1 MRRGRL
7 LRRKRLRPNSRRA
20 NPKYNREGTA
30 GVPAPVYR
38 RHALGL
44 PAGSI
49 RAVLA
54 LLVLAVLWLLAL
66 FANRATGE
74 RFALEKPV
82 PIDFIYL
89 QYVMILIL
97 AHFFGSHGNTIGK
110 HVSQRSPLGLPSGS
124 VRFVLLAGY
133 LGLIVWLFY
142 NRREF
147 ESSPE
152 GYLTLPLVLV
162 GGFIV
167 GFLATKLVLAGSSEG
182 QLPYWYQDVQAWFA
196 LLAVIG
202 LVIVTIVHLFILPN
216 IEDSLKFGTTKLETV
231 VAAVV
236 GFYFGARS

>member
-1 MRRGRL
+1 MSTFPG
-7 LRRKRLRPNSRRA
+7 PAAS
-20 NPKYNREGTA
+20 
-30 GVPAPVYR
+30 PAPTYR

-49 RAVLA
+49 RALLA

-66 FANRATGE
+66 FANRAAGE

-82 PIDFIYL
+82 PLDFVYL

-97 AHFFGSHGNTIGK
+97 AHFFASHGNTIGK
-110 HVSQRSPLGLPSGS
+110 HLSERSPLGLPSGS
-124 VRFVLLAGY
+124 IRFLLLGGY

-142 NRREF
+142 NKREF
-147 ESSPE
+147 EAAPE
-152 GYLTLPLVLV
+152 GTLMLPLVLV
-162 GGFIV
+162 SGFIV
-167 GFLATKLVLAGSSEG
+167 GFVVTKVVVAGSSTG
-182 QLPYWYQDVQAWFA
+182 QIPFWFQDVQAWFA

-202 LVIVTIVHLFILPN
+202 LVIITIIHLFILPN
-216 IEDSLKFGTTKLETV
+216 IEESLKFGTSKLEMV